1 MIEIID
7 IVSKQRT
14 ESKNSFGLFGFP
26 EYPELQPDDIVFAY
40 CSDPGSQEEKANYV
54 ITYTAEVYRVSV
66 FELGVDEFMERVCPF
81 LKNWDYDTMPNLKY
95 FLNPDERFTF
105 KRNDWCWLGL
115 WGAHSLYMHASMTE
129 DFANATKGF
138 NHPDMS
144 QKWLDV
150 AVGLVRKMIED
161 INPIKKKL
169 MFENTDLNR
178 FIEAQEAPYF
188 CGYKQALEEIKNGR
202 KTNHWIW
209 YIFPQLRCLGR
220 SSRAHYYGIANRDEA
235 QRYLEHPI
243 LGARIREITKAL
255 LEHKDKTALSI
266 FGDIDAVKVRSCMTM
281 FDFLSPN
288 DIFGEVL
295 DSFYKSERCE
305 ITLRVMQQ
313 E

>member
-14 ESKNSFGLFGFP
+14 ESKNPFGLFSFP

-40 CSDPGSQEEKANYV
+40 CSGPGSQGEKANYV

-81 LKNWDYDTMPNLKY
+81 LKNWDYNTMPDLKY
-95 FLNPDERFTF
+95 FLNPDERFIF

-115 WGAHSLYMHASMTE
+115 CGAHSLYMHASMTE

-138 NHPDMS
+138 NHSDMS

-150 AVGLVRKMIED
+150 AVVLVRKIIED

-169 MFENTDLNR
+169 MFENTDINR
-178 FIEAQEAPYF
+178 FVEAQEVPYF

-209 YIFPQLRCLGR
+209 YIFPQLRCLER
-220 SSRAHYYGIANRDEA
+220 SSRAHYYGISDRYEA
-235 QRYLEHPI
+235 QRYLNHII
-243 LGARIREITKAL
+243 LGRRIREITEAL

-295 DSFYKSERCE
+295 RSFYNEERCE
-305 ITLRVMQQ
+305 ITLQVMQR

>member
-95 FLNPDERFTF
+95 FLNPDERFPF

-115 WGAHSLYMHASMTE
+115 WGANSLYMHASMAE
-129 DFANATKGF
+129 DFADATKSF
-138 NHPDMS
+138 SHSDMS

-169 MFENTDLNR
+169 MFENTDINR
-178 FIEAQEAPYF
+178 FIEAQEVPFF
-188 CGYKQALEEIKNGR
+188 CGYKQALEEVKNGR

-220 SSRAHYYGIANRDEA
+220 SSRAHYYGIADRDEA

-243 LGARIREITKAL
+243 LGARIREITEVL

-295 DSFYKSERCE
+295 RSLYNEERCK

-313 E
+313 